1 MAPTFAGHI
10 LISRRRRRP
19 RAAVGS
25 METRVL
31 TLLGARAT
39 KRADCAACDGPSGA
53 VPLRPAC
60 CFRLAELAAAAAAAE
75 SGEPLAGDCKLP
87 YLSLPVI

>member
-10 LISRRRRRP
+10 LISRRP

-60 CFRLAELAAAAAAAE
+60 CFRLAELAAAAAAAAE